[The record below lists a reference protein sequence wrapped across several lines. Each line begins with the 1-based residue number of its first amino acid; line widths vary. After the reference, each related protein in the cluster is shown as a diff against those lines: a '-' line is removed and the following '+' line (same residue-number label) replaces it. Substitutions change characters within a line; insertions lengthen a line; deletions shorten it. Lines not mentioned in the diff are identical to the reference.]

1 MSQGAPVCVTC
12 TALHR
17 LVPLGTVLGSIVWR
31 AQSFVTERTGG
42 YNISTSS
49 WAALY
54 FSLGSARVIHPSAGI
69 PPLVHHLYLNP
80 LAHQRGVW
88 GTVRTPEM

>member
-1 MSQGAPVCVTC
+1 VSAKLIYICSVRNYWAQGIERAGGLNIFMSGFVAP
-12 TALHR
+12 
-17 LVPLGTVLGSIVWR
+17 
-31 AQSFVTERTGG
+31 
-42 YNISTSS
+42 
-49 WAALY
+49 Y